1 MKKAL
6 LLPCLLLIAACGGAD
21 VATEE
26 PAPSGTPT
34 PLLAAGGGHHSAG
47 LLVHVQPAV
56 PRGLLP
62 HQLHLLPGLRGL
74 RFHDAVH
81 LHAVHRRPRRPVS

>member
-26 PAPSGTPT
+26 TAPPTTPT
-34 PLLAAGGGHHSAG
+34 PLLASQEES
-47 LLVHVQPAV
+47 VIQPAFWYTCN
-56 PRGLLP
+56 LP
-62 HQLHLLPGLRGL
+62 CRPGYCATSSIYYPDCAPFGSTTRYTCTPCTGG
-74 RFHDAVH
+74 
-81 LHAVHRRPRRPVS
+81 PVDP